1 VPDKVTCAALFT
13 HGRPERIG
21 DAESRVRELATE
33 AGVELTSLGEGSPD
47 LVVALGGDGTM
58 LRALRATL
66 GAATPVF
73 GVNFG
78 RMGFLTSAEGHQ
90 LEEAL
95 RYSLLGGGKRIR
107 PVLCLATGEALGQD
121 PGAVLPA
128 ACALEL
134 VHTFSLVHDDLPALD
149 DDDLRRG
156 QPSSHVRFGEG
167 VAILAGD
174 ALLTEAFRLVL
185 GYESPAPARELASAT
200 LGMIGGQY
208 VDVTT
213 DGDLDADGLVH
224 LHELKTGRLLRASVT
239 CAVAVAGLP
248 PDEREPWAAF
258 GEELGLLFQI
268 VDDIL
273 DATGTASELGK
284 TPGKDEAA
292 GKVTYVSLHGLER
305 ARELAD
311 AARARVNE
319 RLAELPPDTAVL
331 AELVDTIR
339 DRRT

>member
-1 VPDKVTCAALFT
+1 VRSPDELRELV
-13 HGRPERIG
+13 
-21 DAESRVRELATE
+21 DRELAGLPLAE
-33 AGVELTSLGEGSPD
+33 ELGE
-47 LVVALGGDGTM
+47 
-58 LRALRATL
+58 
-66 GAATPVF
+66 
-73 GVNFG
+73 
-78 RMGFLTSAEGHQ
+78 

-95 RYSLLGGGKRIR
+95 RYSLLGGGKRVR
-107 PVLCLATGEALGQD
+107 PVLCLATGEALGRA
-121 PGAVLPA
+121 PGEVLPV

-174 ALLTEAFRLVL
+174 ALLTEAFRLAL
-185 GYESPAPARELASAT
+185 GYPSPEPARELASAT

-213 DGDLDADGLVH
+213 DGDLDGEGLVR

-239 CAVAVAGLP
+239 CAAAVAGLSP
-248 PDEREPWAAF
+248 AEREPWATF
-258 GEELGLLFQI
+258 GAEVGLLFQI

-273 DATGTASELGK
+273 DATGTAAELGK

-292 GKVTYVSLHGLER
+292 GKVTYVSLHGLES

-319 RLAELPPDTAVL
+319 RLSSLPADTTVL
-331 AELVDTIR
+331 AELVATIR
-339 DRRT
+339 DRRA

>member
-1 VPDKVTCAALFT
+1 VSSPDEL
-13 HGRPERIG
+13 
-21 DAESRVRELATE
+21 RELVD
-33 AGVELTSLGEGSPD
+33 GELERLPLAEELGD
-47 LVVALGGDGTM
+47 LE
-58 LRALRATL
+58 
-66 GAATPVF
+66 
-73 GVNFG
+73 
-78 RMGFLTSAEGHQ
+78 S
-90 LEEAL
+90 AL

-107 PVLCLATGEALGQD
+107 PVLCLATGEALGRN
-121 PGAVLPA
+121 PAEVLPA

-185 GYESPAPARELASAT
+185 GYASPEPARELAAAT

-213 DGDLDADGLVH
+213 NGDLDADGLVR

-248 PDEREPWAAF
+248 ADERAPWARF

-273 DATGTASELGK
+273 DATGTAAELGK

-311 AARARVNE
+311 AARGRVNE
-319 RLAELPPDTAVL
+319 RLAELPADTTVL

-339 DRRT
+339 DRRA

>member
-1 VPDKVTCAALFT
+1 VRSADEL
-13 HGRPERIG
+13 
-21 DAESRVRELATE
+21 REL
-33 AGVELTSLGEGSPD
+33 VEEHLAELPLADELGE
-47 LVVALGGDGTM
+47 
-58 LRALRATL
+58 
-66 GAATPVF
+66 
-73 GVNFG
+73 
-78 RMGFLTSAEGHQ
+78 

-107 PVLCLATGEALGQD
+107 PVLCLATGEALGRAPD
-121 PGAVLPA
+121 ELLPA

-185 GYESPAPARELASAT
+185 AYPTPEPARELAAAT

-213 DGDLDADGLVH
+213 NGELDGDGLVH

-239 CAVAVAGLP
+239 CAAAVAGLSEA
-248 PDEREPWAAF
+248 ERAPWAAF

-273 DATGTASELGK
+273 DATGTAVELGK

-292 GKVTYVSLHGLER
+292 GKVTYVSLHGLDR

-319 RLAELPPDTAVL
+319 RLAALPADTTVL
-331 AELVDTIR
+331 AELVATIR
-339 DRRT
+339 DRRA

>member
-1 VPDKVTCAALFT
+1 VSSPDELRRLV
-13 HGRPERIG
+13 
-21 DAESRVRELATE
+21 DAHLESLPLADE
-33 AGVELTSLGEGSPD
+33 LGE
-47 LVVALGGDGTM
+47 
-58 LRALRATL
+58 
-66 GAATPVF
+66 
-73 GVNFG
+73 
-78 RMGFLTSAEGHQ
+78 

-107 PVLCLATGEALGQD
+107 PVLCLATGEALGRD
-121 PGAVLPA
+121 PEEVLPA
-128 ACALEL
+128 ASALEL

-156 QPSSHVRFGEG
+156 QPSSHVRYGEG

-185 GYESPAPARELASAT
+185 AYPSPEPARELAAAT

-213 DGDLDADGLVH
+213 DGNLDGDALVR

-239 CAVAVAGLP
+239 CAAAVAGLSTA
-248 PDEREPWAAF
+248 EREPWAAF
-258 GEELGLLFQI
+258 GEEVGLLFQI

-273 DATGTASELGK
+273 DATGTAAELGK

-292 GKVTYVSLHGLER
+292 GKVTYVSLHGLDR

-311 AARARVNE
+311 AARARVNV
-319 RLAELPPDTAVL
+319 RLAELPADTSVL
-331 AELVDTIR
+331 AELVATIR
-339 DRRT
+339 DRRG

>member
-1 VPDKVTCAALFT
+1 VRSPDEL
-13 HGRPERIG
+13 
-21 DAESRVRELATE
+21 RELVEGELE
-33 AGVELTSLGEGSPD
+33 ALPLADELGE
-47 LVVALGGDGTM
+47 
-58 LRALRATL
+58 
-66 GAATPVF
+66 
-73 GVNFG
+73 
-78 RMGFLTSAEGHQ
+78 
-90 LEEAL
+90 LEQAL

-107 PVLCLATGEALGQD
+107 PVLCLATGEALDREPQE
-121 PGAVLPA
+121 VLPV

-167 VAILAGD
+167 IAILAGD
-174 ALLTEAFRLVL
+174 ALLTEAFRLAL
-185 GYESPAPARELASAT
+185 GYGSPEPARELAAAT
-200 LGMIGGQY
+200 VGMIGGQY

-239 CAVAVAGLP
+239 CAVAVAGLSSE
-248 PDEREPWAAF
+248 EREPWAAF

-273 DATGTASELGK
+273 DATGTVAELGK

-292 GKVTYVSLHGLER
+292 GKVTYVSLHGVER

-319 RLAELPPDTAVL
+319 HLAELPADTTVL
-331 AELVDTIR
+331 AELVAAIR

>member
-1 VPDKVTCAALFT
+1 VRSPDELRELV
-13 HGRPERIG
+13 
-21 DAESRVRELATE
+21 DAELEALPLAE
-33 AGVELTSLGEGSPD
+33 ELGE
-47 LVVALGGDGTM
+47 
-58 LRALRATL
+58 
-66 GAATPVF
+66 
-73 GVNFG
+73 
-78 RMGFLTSAEGHQ
+78 
-90 LEEAL
+90 LEDAL

-107 PVLCLATGEALGQD
+107 PVLCLATGEALGRD
-121 PGAVLPA
+121 PAETLPA

-185 GYESPAPARELASAT
+185 GYASPEPARELAAAT

-239 CAVAVAGLP
+239 CAVAVADLP
-248 PDEREPWAAF
+248 PAEREPWAAF
-258 GEELGLLFQI
+258 GEEVGLLFQI
-268 VDDIL
+268 VDDVL
-273 DATGTASELGK
+273 DATGTAAELGK

-311 AARARVNE
+311 AARARVNA
-319 RLAELPPDTAVL
+319 RLAELPADTTVL
-331 AELVDTIR
+331 AELVATIR
-339 DRRT
+339 DRRA